1 MRRTPIRWL
10 VELAVAAAL
19 VGWLV
24 LWLLE
29 SRGTYLSD
37 VPWVVDV
44 ALLILA
50 GAVFWAGWTVRAYQR
65 GRRPD
70 LDALRAART
79 YVLGKAAA
87 VTGALLV
94 GWYLAQV
101 LVVLGDLD
109 IDARRSHG
117 VAAAWA
123 VGAATPCSASSGS
136 SSSGSA
142 SSRRPTTRARSARDA
157 RPPGRRR
164 WTPARR
170 AARPRRGP
178 ATR

>member
-29 SRGTYLSD
+29 SRGTYLAD

-44 ALLILA
+44 SLLLLA

-87 VTGALLV
+87 VTGSLLV

-109 IDARRSHG
+109 VESRKAHG
-117 VAAAWA
+117 LAALWA
-123 VGAATPCSASSGS
+123 VGAALVLCVVGVLVERFCQLPPSDDDGKEREGRTPPGS
-136 SSSGSA
+136 
-142 SSRRPTTRARSARDA
+142 PEMDA
-157 RPPGRRR
+157 R
-164 WTPARR
+164 A
-170 AARPRRGP
+170 
-178 ATR
+178 